1 MMSSPNDANMEEIPL
16 EDDERDSIE
25 YKILMAY
32 AQRRLSVSEYG
43 KLMKKEANVQKP
55 SSLNGRAVKFEYQS
69 PNEAGPSQTEVSQ
82 GAMLECLSQMQ
93 TRRKYLSKY
102 CLPSSFS
109 REKHEKIPK
118 PSFLQKPFLAQSS
131 TRHFYL
137 PVVQYQGPSKVKH
150 ETANVDHIADRL
162 AKLVTSRPQPS
173 PSDVSFK
180 MLPCGPDLKL
190 QGRGATG
197 GSESEEND
205 EEKIIQTIVA
215 LLRQSGDQLEEKIKK
230 DKTFYQ
236 HFIDMLSYTFFKRVT
251 DLILEDV
258 SADSTSKTEGQIQC
272 TKVAFTLEVATRLT
286 AVDNH
291 PMNMVLGFGIK
302 YLREHFTPWIQNQG
316 GWEKA
321 LTLLDQEEIE

>member
-1 MMSSPNDANMEEIPL
+1 MEEIPL

-118 PSFLQKPFLAQSS
+118 PSFLQKPFLAQ
-131 TRHFYL
+131 
-137 PVVQYQGPSKVKH
+137 
-150 ETANVDHIADRL
+150 NRL

-316 GWEKA
+316 GW
-321 LTLLDQEEIE
+321 